1 MSLVFTEEQELIR
14 QTVREFAEEEVRP
27 RVADMVK
34 TNQFPR
40 DLYKRCGDLGFWR
53 LVVPE
58 DLGGAGKGL
67 TEACIVMEELA
78 RVSPALSLS
87 LSVEIGLVSLPALI
101 KTPAVKYAEGLM
113 SGDIVIGAG
122 STDPKGQSN
131 SEEWDVFARRDGNE
145 WVLNG
150 TRLYVTNGGA
160 CDLFSVSGLDE
171 DRKMRKFYVM
181 KKDVTGFDNSQVD
194 WKYGMAG
201 TAGGTIVLKDCRV
214 PEEMTSLFKIGTS
227 AYYYYVYCLCAA
239 EALGCMEG
247 LWEETVEFTKMR
259 THDFKPIASMQA
271 VSHKLVQMKL
281 KMEMARSLIYDA
293 TTMYDEYLADGS
305 TERLNE
311 WSIKAGAAKIC
322 VSELAADIT
331 TECLILHGGL
341 GYHSP
346 ELHHFVG
353 DALDYCIMDRT
364 NEIHL
369 DDIAKTLGITG

>member
-150 TRLYVTNGGA
+150 TRLYVTNGG
-160 CDLFSVSGLDE
+160 
-171 DRKMRKFYVM
+171 
-181 KKDVTGFDNSQVD
+181 
-194 WKYGMAG
+194 
-201 TAGGTIVLKDCRV
+201 TIVLKDCRV

-281 KMEMARSLIYDA
+281 KMEMEMARSLIYDA